1 LALAPALTLALTL
14 APALTLALSLAPAPT
29 PAQVKS
35 TLLRDHLT
43 LGLERHC
50 ALLRFATGRGCG
62 AACSWV
68 RVS

>member
-1 LALAPALTLALTL
+1 MTANLLQFMLDVYIALLAGLACVLE
-14 APALTLALSLAPAPT
+14 
-29 PAQVKS
+29 VKS